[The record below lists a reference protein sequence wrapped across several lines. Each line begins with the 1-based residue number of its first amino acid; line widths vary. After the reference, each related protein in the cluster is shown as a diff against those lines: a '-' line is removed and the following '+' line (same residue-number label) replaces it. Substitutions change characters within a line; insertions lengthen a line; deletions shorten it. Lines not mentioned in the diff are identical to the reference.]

1 MTQTLNWE
9 PMSPELMKVA
19 KRAKQE
25 PLARFH
31 SLAHLIDVAALE
43 RAFRKM
49 RADAATGVDGI
60 TKETYGLRLEENLRD
75 LHMRLREKRY
85 RHQPIRRVEIRKEDG
100 GTRPLGISAFEDKL
114 VQDAIREVLA
124 AVYEQDF
131 LPCSCGY
138 RPGISAHDAIRALDR
153 TAMKGGANWVLEAD
167 IRSFFDSV
175 PHQRLLELIRMRVP
189 DGALLRLIG
198 KCLRVGVLEG
208 EVLTSSDMGTPQG
221 SVLSPLL
228 ANIYLHH
235 ALDLWFEEVVKP
247 RLAGTAS
254 MVRYADDFVICFS
267 NEADARRVLA
277 VLPKRM
283 AAFGLTLHP
292 DKTRLI
298 HFARPDRK
306 QEGGKGPGTFDF
318 LGFTLYWRRTRNGF
332 WTFACK
338 TGAKRLRR
346 AMKRINEFCRDNR
359 HDSLVDQHAG
369 LCRRLQGH
377 INYFGV
383 NGNIRALWQVIRT
396 TERRWF
402 KWLRRRSQRHNMNWK
417 RFGGILKRMPLPKP
431 RIVVQIWEKSGK
443 TSSRKSRM
451 VEIS

>member
-1 MTQTLNWE
+1 MAQTSNWE

-19 KRAKQE
+19 KRAEQE

-43 RAFRKM
+43 RAYRRM
-49 RADAATGVDGI
+49 RADAATGVDGV
-60 TKETYGLRLEENLRD
+60 TKDAYGLRLEDNLRE
-75 LHMRLREKRY
+75 LHLRLREKRY
-85 RHQPIRRVEIRKEDG
+85 RHQPIRRVDICKEDG
-100 GTRPLGISAFEDKL
+100 GTRPLGISAFADKI

-124 AVYEQDF
+124 TVYERDF

-153 TAMKGGANWVLEAD
+153 TAMKGGANWILEAD

-208 EVLTSSDMGTPQG
+208 EVLSSSEMGTPQG
-221 SVLSPLL
+221 SVLSPIL

-247 RLAGTAS
+247 RLAGTAA

-267 NEADARRVLA
+267 CEADARRVLA
-277 VLPKRM
+277 VLPRRM

-292 DKTRLI
+292 EKTRLLP
-298 HFARPDRK
+298 FVRPARR
-306 QEGGKGPGTFDF
+306 QEGGKGPGTYDF
-318 LGFTLYWRRTRNGF
+318 LGFTMYWRRTRNGHWVF
-332 WTFACK
+332 SCK
-338 TGAKRLRR
+338 TGVKRLRR
-346 AMKRINEFCRDNR
+346 TLKRINEYCRKRR
-359 HDSLVDQHAG
+359 HDSLRDQHAG

-383 NGNIRALWQVIRT
+383 NGNIRALRKVMHAA
-396 TERRWF
+396 ERRWF
-402 KWLRRRSQRHNMNWK
+402 KWLRRRGQRHRMTWK
-417 RFGGILKRMPLPKP
+417 RFSGILKRMPLPEP
-431 RIVVQIWEKSGK
+431 HIVVRIWEMFGEA
-443 TSSRKSRM
+443 SSRKSRM